1 MTATIRDLM
10 LANLFDVFSERD
22 RERRNTAI
30 ARTYT
35 DTVVF
40 SDPNG
45 IATSRE
51 ALNEKAQKLLDSASD
66 FVFTAAGPVYET
78 HDLGYLAWH
87 FGPKEQTPVVSGMDI
102 AITREGRIAALY
114 TLLTTQ

>member
-10 LANLFDVFSERD
+10 LANLFDVFNERD
-22 RERRNTAI
+22 RERRATAI

-40 SDPNG
+40 SDLNG
-45 IATSRE
+45 ITTGRE
-51 ALNEKAQKLLDSASD
+51 ALNERAQKLLEKAPD

-87 FGPKEQTPVVSGMDI
+87 KGSKEQPPVLSGMDI
-102 AITREGRIAALY
+102 AIIREGRIAALY
-114 TLLTTQ
+114 TLLTT

>member
-10 LANLFDVFSERD
+10 LANLFEVFNERD
-22 RERRNTAI
+22 RERRTTVI

-40 SDPNG
+40 LDDNG
-45 IATSRE
+45 ITTGHE
-51 ALNEKAQKLLDSASD
+51 ALNEKAQKFLENAPD
-66 FVFTAAGPVYET
+66 FVFTAASPVYET

-87 FGPKEQTPVVSGMDI
+87 FGPKEQPPVVSGMDI
-102 AITREGRIAALY
+102 AIIREGRIAAVY
-114 TLLTTQ
+114 TLLTT